1 MRWALPRTGTLHDLR
16 PRMVKLPTIRS
27 CRSWWTLLVLIL
39 TAPAQAQSG
48 TTLTV
53 TVILNEPDAGGV
65 LHIAYCPDKH
75 AYDTEEGCTVLD
87 VEATGHIVAG
97 TFQDLAPGSC
107 AVKVF
112 HDINRDGKL
121 NTSWIGWPQEPY
133 GFSNDAPVNM
143 GPPSYK
149 MAMITLKEGPNP
161 ARIAL
166 R

>member
-1 MRWALPRTGTLHDLR
+1 MKMP
-16 PRMVKLPTIRS
+16 KLPS
-27 CRSWWTLLVLIL
+27 CSYWWAIVVLIF
-39 TAPAQAQSG
+39 TVPTRAQSG

-65 LHIAYCPDKH
+65 LHIAYCPDKR
-75 AYDTEEGCTVLD
+75 AYETEEGCTVLD
-87 VEATGHIVAG
+87 LEATGHIVSG

-112 HDINRDGKL
+112 HDIDRNGKL

-149 MAMITLKEGPNP
+149 MAMLTLKEGPNTT
-161 ARIAL
+161 RIAL